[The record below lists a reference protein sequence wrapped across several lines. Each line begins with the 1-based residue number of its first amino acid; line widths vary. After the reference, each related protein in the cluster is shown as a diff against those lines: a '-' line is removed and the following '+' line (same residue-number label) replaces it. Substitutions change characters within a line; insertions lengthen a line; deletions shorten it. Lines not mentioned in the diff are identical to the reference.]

1 MQWFNTSDGDCTNPA
16 LSVNRIAYSVDR
28 RSPWNDVYEALPV
41 KYGAYYLFFVP
52 VFRHWQYGAIDPS
65 DPNKRGRAS
74 TGPPFWT
81 AGDGIV
87 EPRLMTSE
95 DGLNLSY
102 TSASN
107 GASVIY
113 TSTHAKLSQY
123 QYHANMLPT

>member
-1 MQWFNTSDGDCTNPA
+1 M
-16 LSVNRIAYSVDR
+16 
-28 RSPWNDVYEALPV
+28 